1 MILAGA
7 AGADEAHP
15 DELPW
20 PPDEPP
26 SMLMILTTFVG
37 ADPLELPPK
46 LKKLACAAQ
55 KQRAR
60 TTNTFMKI
68 KLPLVINQKKKKHNS
83 HINNKTLNT
92 NSLKKCSFFL
102 FHFKF
107 LESTKFNTKFIGI
120 TYLHFDIFW
129 DCFFGNCEFLVN
141 WAISSDWCLIRCNP
155 LHLYNFW
162 E

>member
-7 AGADEAHP
+7 AGAAHP

-26 SMLMILTTFVG
+26 SILMILTTLAG
-37 ADPLELPPK
+37 ADDPELPPK

-68 KLPLVINQKKKKHNS
+68 K
-83 HINNKTLNT
+83 
-92 NSLKKCSFFL
+92 
-102 FHFKF
+102 
-107 LESTKFNTKFIGI
+107 FN
-120 TYLHFDIFW
+120 
-129 DCFFGNCEFLVN
+129 
-141 WAISSDWCLIRCNP
+141 R
-155 LHLYNFW
+155 
-162 E
+162 